1 MNIELSAGPS
11 SQVLCDT
18 LFLGIFEDAV
28 LSDAIERQ
36 AGKKIADYI
45 GEIAG
50 EQPECTKYGQIL
62 VIPTIRLIPA
72 KRIVLIGLGKKEEIS
87 FDKIRQLSA
96 MAIRAAQKA
105 GAKTVATIL
114 YGIEQ
119 LGNKADIAQAIA
131 EGAIMGNYKFV
142 AYKSDKKT
150 SSIKKLIIIED
161 KIDKKIEQ
169 KILNGKI
176 IAESVNFCRDLVN
189 HPSNYMTPS
198 RMALQAAEIGRQTG
212 MEVNILDKKEMED
225 QGMNALLAV
234 AKGSNEPPKMI
245 VLNYMGDKN
254 CSDYIAFIG
263 KGITFDSGGISLK
276 PSEKMGDMKGD
287 MAGGAAVLAAMQA
300 IGKIKPKVNIIGIVP
315 CTENMPSGHALKPG
329 DVITSMSG
337 KTIEIITTD
346 AEGRLILADAIAYA
360 IKSGAARIIDLAT
373 LTGACVVAL
382 GNIAS
387 GVVTNNQDW
396 LKEVLLAAEQAGEK
410 MWELPHYPEYV
421 EQIKSDIADI
431 KNSGGR
437 MAGAITAGMF
447 LAQFAQD
454 TAWVHVDIAGTFDT
468 DKTKGYN
475 IKGGTGAGVRS
486 LVQLALNIGAQ

>member
-1 MNIELSAGPS
+1 MNIEFSTGPM
-11 SQVLCDT
+11 SQVLCDS
-18 LFLGIFEDAV
+18 LFLGLCEDGV
-28 LSDAIERQ
+28 LTEAIERLS
-36 AGKKIADYI
+36 GK
-45 GEIAG
+45 EIAG
-50 EQPECTKYGQIL
+50 YIEEVAGGQPECTQYGKIL
-62 VIPTIRLIPA
+62 TIPVSRFMPA
-72 KRIVLIGLGKKEEIS
+72 KNIVLIGLGKKTELS

-96 MAIRAAQKA
+96 IAVRAAQET
-105 GAKTVATIL
+105 GAKTIATML

-119 LGNKADIAQAIA
+119 LADKAGLAQAIV

-142 AYKSDKKT
+142 AYKSEKKT
-150 SSIKKLIIIED
+150 SPVKKLIIIED
-161 KIDKKIEQ
+161 KIDKKFEQ
-169 KILNGKI
+169 KVLNGKV

-212 MEVNILDKKEMED
+212 MEVTILDRKEMED

-245 VLNYMGDKN
+245 VLNYMGDKSG
-254 CSDYIAFIG
+254 SDYIAFIG

-287 MAGGAAVLAAMQA
+287 MAGGAAVLAAMRA
-300 IGKIKPKVNIIGIVP
+300 IGKIKPKVNVIGIVP

-329 DVITSMSG
+329 DVITAMSG

-346 AEGRLILADAIAYA
+346 AEGRLVLADAITYA
-360 IKSGAARIIDLAT
+360 IKSGATRLIDLAT

-387 GVVTNNQDW
+387 GVITNEPEW
-396 LKEVLLAAEQAGEK
+396 LKEVLAAAEQAGEK
-410 MWELPHYPEYV
+410 MWELPHYEEYA

-447 LAQFAQD
+447 LAQFARSS
-454 TAWVHVDIAGTFDT
+454 AWVHIDIAGTSDS

-486 LVQLALNIGAQ
+486 LVQLALHIGGQ